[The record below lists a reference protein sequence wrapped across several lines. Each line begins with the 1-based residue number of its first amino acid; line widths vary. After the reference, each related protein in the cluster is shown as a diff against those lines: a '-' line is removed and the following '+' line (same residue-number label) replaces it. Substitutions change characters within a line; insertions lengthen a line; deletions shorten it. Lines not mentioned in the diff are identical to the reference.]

1 MLRSRRCP
9 HPVLAALL
17 GVLVA
22 VTCPFAQT
30 AAPDVARI
38 IQTARFRE
46 ATAFIRTDHDRFV
59 KELIELTE
67 IPAPPFKEERRA
79 RAYLAMLQQNG
90 LGDVERDEEGNVM
103 GVRRGSGG
111 GPMLAVLA
119 HLDTVF
125 PEGTDVKVRREGTR
139 LMAPGIGD
147 DTRGLALMLSVIR
160 ALNAAKLETRS
171 DILFVGNVGEEGEG
185 DLRGVKYLL
194 RKGKYKDRIKLFLA
208 IDGGEQGTI
217 TRGGVGSKRY
227 RVTFKGPG
235 GHSYGA
241 FGLVNPAYAMAAA
254 IARFSDVQVPS
265 SPKTT
270 FNVGVVS
277 GGTSVNSI
285 PAEVSMDVDIRSESC
300 AELAKVDATF
310 VSIVKGAVADENRA
324 RSTREGRIEADPRVI
339 GERPCGETSM
349 DAPILKTTA
358 AVVQAFG
365 LRPSFTISS
374 TDSNIPMSMGIP
386 ALTIGR
392 GGPGARSHSP
402 DEWTDV
408 APGGVAQSVEVVLAI
423 VLAVAGGSS

>member
-1 MLRSRRCP
+1 MFLAMACP
-9 HPVLAALL
+9 AAQAP
-17 GVLVA
+17 A
-22 VTCPFAQT
+22 V
-30 AAPDVARI
+30 PDVARI
-38 IQTARFRE
+38 VGSAQFRE
-46 ATAFIRTDHDRFV
+46 AKAFIRGDHERFV
-59 KELIELTE
+59 RELIALTE

-79 RAYLAMLQQNG
+79 RAYLTMLEQHG
-90 LGDVERDEEGNVM
+90 LTDVERDEEGNVM
-103 GVRRGSGG
+103 GVRRGTGG

-125 PEGTDVKVRREGTR
+125 PEGTSVKVRREGTR
-139 LMAPGIGD
+139 LLAPGVGD
-147 DTRGLALMLSVIR
+147 DTRGLALMLSIIR
-160 ALNAAKLETRS
+160 AMNAAPFTTRA

-194 RKGKYKDRIKLFLA
+194 RKGKYKDRIKQVIA
-208 IDGGEQGTI
+208 IDGGEQGSI

-227 RVTFKGPG
+227 RVAFKGPG

-254 IARFSDVQVPS
+254 IARFSDVQVPA

-270 FNVGVVS
+270 FNVGVVT

-285 PAEVSMDVDIRSESC
+285 PSAVSMDVDMRSESC
-300 AELAKVDATF
+300 AELAKVDAAF
-310 VSIVKGAVADENRA
+310 LAIVKSAVADENRA
-324 RSTREGRIEADPRVI
+324 RSTREGRIEADPTVI
-339 GERPCGETSM
+339 GERPCGETPM
-349 DAPILKTTA
+349 EAPILKTTA

-365 LRPSFTISS
+365 LKPSYGFSS

-392 GGPGARSHSP
+392 GPGGRSHSP

-408 APGGVAQSVEVVLAI
+408 APAGVAQSVEVALAI
-423 VLAVAGGSS
+423 VLAVAG

>member
-1 MLRSRRCP
+1 VFLAMACP
-9 HPVLAALL
+9 AAQAP
-17 GVLVA
+17 A
-22 VTCPFAQT
+22 V
-30 AAPDVARI
+30 PDVARI
-38 IQTARFRE
+38 VGSAQFRE
-46 ATAFIRTDHDRFV
+46 AKAFIRGDHERFV
-59 KELIELTE
+59 RELIALTE

-79 RAYLAMLQQNG
+79 RAYLAMLEQHG
-90 LGDVERDEEGNVM
+90 LADVERDEEGNVM
-103 GVRRGSGG
+103 GVRRGTGG

-125 PEGTDVKVRREGTR
+125 PEGTSVKVRREGTR
-139 LMAPGIGD
+139 LLAPGVGD
-147 DTRGLALMLSVIR
+147 DTRGLALMLSIIR
-160 ALNAAKLETRS
+160 AMNAAPFTTRA

-194 RKGKYKDRIKLFLA
+194 RKGKYKDRIKQVIA
-208 IDGGEQGTI
+208 IDGGEQGSI

-227 RVTFKGPG
+227 RVAFKGPG

-254 IARFSDVQVPS
+254 IARFSDVQVPA

-270 FNVGVVS
+270 FNVGVVT

-285 PAEVSMDVDIRSESC
+285 PSAVSMDVDMRSESC
-300 AELAKVDATF
+300 AELAKVDAAF
-310 VSIVKGAVADENRA
+310 LAIVKSAVADENRA
-324 RSTREGRIEADPRVI
+324 RSTREGRIEADPTVI
-339 GERPCGETSM
+339 GERPCGETPM
-349 DAPILKTTA
+349 EAPILKTTA

-365 LRPSFTISS
+365 LKPSYGFSS

-392 GGPGARSHSP
+392 GPGGRSHSP

-408 APGGVAQSVEVVLAI
+408 APAGVAQSVEVALAI
-423 VLAVAGGSS
+423 VLAVAG